1 MNEYTRC
8 NQFDTPCR
16 FCSQETLT
24 VPYAPLIEDPKSK
37 RLIPGSVAHRIEPL
51 GTWCNNISRW
61 CKDVVQCP
69 ARLALAY
76 EPWTGCKAHG
86 TGIYASLRWKVR
98 EDGDVMRTQE
108 IVHFGQQVLEI

>member
-37 RLIPGSVAHRIEPL
+37 RLIAGSVVHRSEPL
-51 GTWCNNISRW
+51 GQWCNNSSQW
-61 CKDVVQCP
+61 CRDITQCP
-69 ARLALAY
+69 ARLALATRHGFV
-76 EPWTGCKAHG
+76 WAHRVGG
-86 TGIYASLRWKVR
+86 TGIYAKLCKRD
-98 EDGDVMRTQE
+98 EME
-108 IVHFGQQVLEI
+108 VLLGGTP

>member
-37 RLIPGSVAHRIEPL
+37 RLIAGSVVHRSEPL
-51 GTWCNNISRW
+51 GQWCNNSSQW
-61 CKDVVQCP
+61 CRDITQCP

-76 EPWTGCKAHG
+76 EPWCGKKAEG
-86 TGIYASLRWKVR
+86 TGSYAKLIGSMEMKALMSERV
-98 EDGDVMRTQE
+98 
-108 IVHFGQQVLEI
+108 IGQQVLALD